1 MNLCILS
8 EGKRM
13 LEPNS
18 DLIGEFRR
26 QRHRVLDF
34 VFVVNC
40 MFVYYLYNWVVMF
53 VKGVI
58 DLRAVLASELQYMSS
73 RVLE

>member
-1 MNLCILS
+1 MHI
-8 EGKRM
+8 ER
-13 LEPNS
+13 
-18 DLIGEFRR
+18 GEAYVRTELRHVRR
-26 QRHRVLDF
+26 VQTPTTSGSGF

>member
-1 MNLCILS
+1 MHI
-8 EGKRM
+8 ER
-13 LEPNS
+13 
-18 DLIGEFRR
+18 GEAYVRTELRHIRR
-26 QRHRVLDF
+26 VQTPTTSSSGF

-40 MFVYYLYNWVVMF
+40 MFVYYLYNWVAMF